1 MKGLGLHQEQPTKY
15 LAVKYNT
22 ICETSKQPREGFK
35 EIKIVDNT
43 TGDEIIKYIR
53 AYDFVEG
60 MVTGIEWRDTGKQYK
75 TRFMSW
81 KLSMNAAG
89 IPIVLEIPLKSAA
102 GDRFMKLAEQLDF
115 AKPVEFRAWLDTSGD
130 KDKTAFHV
138 LQDGQTV
145 LQKYKKG
152 QMGDCPEAVEE
163 LDGWNYSA
171 QLKYLHG
178 QLMNVVIPRLEAA
191 RAMAGEHPS
200 PSEDERDPFAGE
212 DEDLDADGTSKF

>member
-1 MKGLGLHQEQPTKY
+1 MKGLGLHQEQATKY

-22 ICETSKQPREGFK
+22 ICETSKQAREGFK
-35 EIKIVDNT
+35 EIKIVDKT
-43 TGDEIIKYIR
+43 TGDEITKYIR

-60 MVTGIEWRDTGKQYK
+60 MITGIEWRDTGRQYK

-81 KLSMNAAG
+81 KLSMDAAG
-89 IPIVLEIPLKSAA
+89 IPVVLEIPLKSAA
-102 GDRFMKLAEQLDF
+102 GDRFMKLAEQIDF

-163 LDGWNYSA
+163 IDGWNKSA
-171 QLKYLHG
+171 QLKFLHG
-178 QLMNVVIPRLEAA
+178 QIMNVVVPKLQAT
-191 RAMAGEHPS
+191 RAMLGDGEQS
-200 PSEDERDPFAGE
+200 QEDGQERDPFAEE
-212 DEDLDADGTSKF
+212 DDTADF